1 LVQRKK
7 SKRTYLTA
15 RDEVAVI
22 LAKGAVS
29 LLLIIAGGAF
39 GRAFYLA
46 IVTHKDMPIS
56 QAATQLITSLG
67 SALIGGVIAFT
78 TAGLNDRAKDD
89 KAAKPKAVKATPP
102 KRSS

>member
-1 LVQRKK
+1 M
-7 SKRTYLTA
+7 
-15 RDEVAVI
+15 I
-22 LAKGAVS
+22 LAKGAVT

-39 GRAFYLA
+39 GRAFFLA
-46 IVTHKDMPIS
+46 VVTHKDMPIS

-78 TAGLNDRAKDD
+78 TAGLNDKSKDD
-89 KAAKPKAVKATPP
+89 KAAKPKAAKAAPP